1 MTATTTELDLDEFV
15 IVTGGELTQF
25 SKENIDSNMKY
36 LKSHGIR
43 LENVLIVFWDSPEA
57 FRYIEDHWDSY

>member
-25 SKENIDSNMKY
+25 CKEIINSNMKY
-36 LKSHGIR
+36 LISHGIR